1 MFAAAL
7 LILASA
13 VFAESTIES
22 TAESTTE
29 PKAESPVVRLSEPV
43 AVDGETE
50 SFGAVVP
57 NDPEPVPLAEVLAA
71 ADRYVDSDVIF
82 SARIGKVCQKKGCF
96 FIARDGDAVVRVT
109 FQDYS
114 FFIPTDSG
122 GKRAVFKGMLHR
134 ETVTESAAEHYAED
148 LGDEGGQPV
157 EVGPA
162 YTIVASAIRIG
173 G

>member
-1 MFAAAL
+1 MRAAA
-7 LILASA
+7 
-13 VFAESTIES
+13 V
-22 TAESTTE
+22 
-29 PKAESPVVRLSEPV
+29 AESPVVRLSEPV
-43 AVDGETE
+43 AVDGDSE
-50 SFGAVVP
+50 SFGALVP
-57 NDPEPVPLAEVLAA
+57 DDPEPMPLSKVLAI

-82 SARIGKVCQKKGCF
+82 SARIGQVCQKKGCF

-122 GKRAVFKGMLHR
+122 GKRAVFMGTLRR
-134 ETVTESAAEHYAED
+134 ETVSESAAEHYAED
-148 LGDEGGQPV
+148 LGDEDEQAIV
-157 EVGPA
+157 AGPA

>member
-1 MFAAAL
+1 MHRYVSSIFAIALLALASLAAAGS
-7 LILASA
+7 SA
-13 VFAESTIES
+13 
-22 TAESTTE
+22 
-29 PKAESPVVRLSEPV
+29 VRLSDPV
-43 AVDGETE
+43 AVDGDTE
-50 SFGAVVP
+50 SFGAAVP
-57 NDPEPVPLAEVLAA
+57 DEPEPMPLSEVIKA
-71 ADRYVDSDVIF
+71 ADSYVDRDVIF

-122 GKRAVFKGMLHR
+122 GKRAVFKGTLHR
-134 ETVTESAAEHYAED
+134 ETVSESAARHYAED
-148 LGDEGGQPV
+148 LGDGDQSQV
-157 EVGPA
+157 EPGLA

>member
-1 MFAAAL
+1 MHRFLIGLFAAGL

-13 VFAESTIES
+13 TV
-22 TAESTTE
+22 
-29 PKAESPVVRLSEPV
+29 AESPVVRLSEPV
-43 AVDGETE
+43 AVDGDTE
-50 SFGAVVP
+50 SFGAIVP
-57 NDPEPVPLAEVLAA
+57 GDPEPMPLSRVLAV

-82 SARIGKVCQKKGCF
+82 SARIGQVCQKKGCF

-122 GKRAVFKGMLHR
+122 GKRAVFMGTLRR
-134 ETVTESAAEHYAED
+134 ETVTETAAEHYASD
-148 LGDEGGQPV
+148 LGDEDGQAV
-157 EVGPA
+157 EAGPA